1 MSNINWAGVAQ
12 MIIVVVGVLWAAT
25 IVCLL
30 WEIREALNYIS
41 LSTDAQFQM
50 MDAIWTEISWMMQ
63 DLGSDQKQ
71 VDNWYIFVYTVSI
84 KLTMQRDT
92 YELQMGH

>member
-30 WEIREALNYIS
+30 W
-41 LSTDAQFQM
+41 
-50 MDAIWTEISWMMQ
+50 
-63 DLGSDQKQ
+63 
-71 VDNWYIFVYTVSI
+71 
-84 KLTMQRDT
+84 
-92 YELQMGH
+92 